1 MDGQSCLCC
10 SRPAAYEFKNLENG
24 RQGVLC
30 EDHGNALDVRDPQ
43 RFLRVRSAT
52 DENTARLKQEI
63 SDAYGRHQLSGH
75 RIRIEPPPSL
85 VNEQEAKQ
93 RVREHEALKW
103 RHEAGIDRWDH
114 PRDLPPPPPPE
125 PPGVGD

>member
-1 MDGQSCLCC
+1 MVRQSCSCC

-24 RQGVLC
+24 RQGLLC
-30 EDHGNALDVRDPQ
+30 EAHGNALDVRDPQ
-43 RFLRVRSAT
+43 RFLQQISSPT
-52 DENTARLKQEI
+52 DETTKRLKQEL

-75 RIRIEPPPSL
+75 RIRIEQPNL
-85 VNEQEAKQ
+85 VKEKEVQQLAQQ
-93 RVREHEALKW
+93 RETVKW

-125 PPGVGD
+125 PPGIGR